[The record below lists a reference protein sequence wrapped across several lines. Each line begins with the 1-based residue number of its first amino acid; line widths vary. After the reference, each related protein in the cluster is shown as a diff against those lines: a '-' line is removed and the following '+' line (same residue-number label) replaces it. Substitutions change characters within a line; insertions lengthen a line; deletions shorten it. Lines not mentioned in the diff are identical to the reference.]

1 MTDRLGVRAGVL
13 GGALTT
19 ALATMLA
26 SVLLAACTVGPSE
39 RPAVLMQDNP
49 GQPRE
54 KRDPEP
60 APLPPLGEPGA
71 DVVPWGA
78 CPEAITEGLS
88 AAARKLTLDCANIT
102 GTNDDQGLPDHGI
115 VSLPVIRAGEG
126 KDLGSGRV
134 PVVVVGDVDGPPG
147 TALAAEMAARLP
159 ARVLEQVALVGFD
172 RRGTGGS
179 NPIDC
184 IPESTRAALLGH
196 DPETPDSEPL
206 LAAIRKAGQE
216 CSIALGNE
224 QGAYDSVRTAD
235 DLEEVRSHLGVPKLH
250 AIGRGDGSR
259 VVTAY
264 ADSYPGQVGRVVLDG
279 VPDPGEDAVNTLA
292 DVAASAES
300 TLNAFAEDCAAR
312 TGCPLGKDARGAVE
326 QAVEKLRDGGQATEG
341 VRTGPA
347 MALYGL
353 WLGLRT
359 PERWPELAEAVD
371 ETRRDKPAKLAAFT
385 DTVIDYQGDAPP
397 TIDATLATT
406 CNDTATRLSQDRI
419 GKLAGEWRDK
429 HPMFGGLIA
438 QRLLWCSQWPV
449 RTEPLPDLQ
458 IAGLPPTLLVSTAA
472 DPATPERGTTR
483 AADQLTGAVRLAWQG
498 AGHGAVGRSE
508 CVDENV
514 ADFLID
520 GRIPKDG
527 VNCPA

>member
-13 GGALTT
+13 AGALSTVLT
-19 ALATMLA
+19 SA
-26 SVLLAACTVGPSE
+26 LLAACTVGPSE

-49 GQPRE
+49 GQPSE
-54 KRDPEP
+54 KRDPKP

-71 DVVPWGA
+71 DVVPWAA
-78 CPEAITEGLS
+78 CPEAITGRLS
-88 AAARKLTLDCANIT
+88 AAARKLTLECANIT
-102 GTNDDQGLPDHGI
+102 GTNDDLGLPDHGI
-115 VSLPVIRAGEG
+115 VNLPLLRAGKG
-126 KDLGSGRV
+126 DDLGGSRV

-147 TALAAEMAARLP
+147 RALAAEMAARLP
-159 ARVLEQVALVGFD
+159 ARVLEEVALVGFD

-184 IPESTRAALLGH
+184 IPDSTRTALLGH
-196 DPETPDSEPL
+196 DPAAPDTEPL

-224 QGAYDSVRTAD
+224 QGAYDSVRTAG
-235 DLEEVRSHLGVPKLH
+235 DLEEVRSHLGVAKLH
-250 AIGRGDGSR
+250 AIGRGAGSR

-264 ADSYPGQVGRVVLDG
+264 ADSHPGQVGRVVLDG
-279 VPDPGEDAVNTLA
+279 VPDPGKDAVNTLA
-292 DVAASAES
+292 EVAASAES

-312 TGCPLGKDARGAVE
+312 SGCPLGKDARGAVE
-326 QAVEKLRDGGQATEG
+326 QAVEKVRDGGQTTQD
-341 VRTGPA
+341 VRISPA

-359 PERWPELAEAVD
+359 PERWPELADAID
-371 ETRRDKPAKLAAFT
+371 ETRRDKPAKLAAIT

-397 TIDATLATT
+397 TIDATLTTT
-406 CNDTATRLSQDRI
+406 CNDTETRLSQDRI
-419 GKLAGEWRDK
+419 GKLTGEWQDK

-458 IAGLPPTLLVSTAA
+458 IAGLPPTLLVSTAD
-472 DPATPERGTTR
+472 DPVTPERGTTR